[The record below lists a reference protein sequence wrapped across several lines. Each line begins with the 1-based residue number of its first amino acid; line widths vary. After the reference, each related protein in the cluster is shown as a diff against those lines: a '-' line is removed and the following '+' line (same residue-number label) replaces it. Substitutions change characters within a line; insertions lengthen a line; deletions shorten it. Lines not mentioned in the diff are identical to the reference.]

1 MFVPLKIRYLLNFY
15 VSRENIKF
23 ETFVLPFY
31 VYDLILL
38 DKKNDFMKKKN
49 IFTLYIYFVC
59 EDNLILFIIVYFTIK
74 F

>member
-31 VYDLILL
+31 VHILL
-38 DKKNDFMKKKN
+38 LLDKNDFMKKKN

-59 EDNLILFIIVYFTIK
+59 EDNLILFVIVYFTIK

>member
-23 ETFVLPFY
+23 ETFVLSFY
-31 VYDLILL
+31 VHILLLL

-59 EDNLILFIIVYFTIK
+59 EDNLILFVIVYFTIK

>member
-31 VYDLILL
+31 VHILLLL

-59 EDNLILFIIVYFTIK
+59 EDNLILFVIVYFTIK